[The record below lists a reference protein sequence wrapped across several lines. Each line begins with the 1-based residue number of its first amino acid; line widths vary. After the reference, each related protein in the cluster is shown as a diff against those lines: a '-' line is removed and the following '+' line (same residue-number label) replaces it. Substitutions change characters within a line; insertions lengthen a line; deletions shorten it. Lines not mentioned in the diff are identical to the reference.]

1 MNFAIMYDTND
12 GRIIKT
18 FDELSEAQ
26 YAAQNVACMGF
37 SVTIFDYD
45 QARFPFG
52 FILRC
57 FLNGFHRITT
67 KKPYPTQDNNT

>member
-45 QARFPFG
+45 IEAKQYIEFYT
-52 FILRC
+52 I
-57 FLNGFHRITT
+57 
-67 KKPYPTQDNNT
+67 